1 MMVARTGWFDELIV
15 ILIVIFLNGARSVPQ
30 PCPQFLPVTVVQSEQ
45 PSNIVNLRTQLKVQD
60 GVKEEPDSHGNYFVV
75 SLGDDLPDA
84 ADPGRLPI
92 NTRSDP
98 FLPGMHEVSSAKPG
112 IKGLTTTKK
121 RRRARPKE
129 AKKLILS
136 QNSLWSLRSINDHP
150 AEEVLMTDKASA
162 ARDLKDSTE
171 SSIVAVKT
179 LN

>member
-60 GVKEEPDSHGNYFVV
+60 GVKEEPDSH
-75 SLGDDLPDA
+75 DLPDA